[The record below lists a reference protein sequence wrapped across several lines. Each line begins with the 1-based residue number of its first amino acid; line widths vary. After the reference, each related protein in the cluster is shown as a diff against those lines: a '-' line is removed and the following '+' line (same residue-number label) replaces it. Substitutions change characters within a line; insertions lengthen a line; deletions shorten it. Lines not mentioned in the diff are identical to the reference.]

1 MSTTDTTR
9 PQADATETAVA
20 TRRERY
26 QQPQLEPAGR
36 LEPRLQGSP
45 PEPPPWP

>member
-1 MSTTDTTR
+1 MAEATR
-9 PQADATETAVA
+9 PDVERDEAE
-20 TRRERY
+20 RHGSRERY
-26 QQPQLEPAGR
+26 QPPALAPAGR

>member
-1 MSTTDTTR
+1 MSGDTR
-9 PQADATETAVA
+9 RDLERDDVERQEE
-20 TRRERY
+20 RERY
-26 QQPQLEPAGR
+26 QVPRLERSGR